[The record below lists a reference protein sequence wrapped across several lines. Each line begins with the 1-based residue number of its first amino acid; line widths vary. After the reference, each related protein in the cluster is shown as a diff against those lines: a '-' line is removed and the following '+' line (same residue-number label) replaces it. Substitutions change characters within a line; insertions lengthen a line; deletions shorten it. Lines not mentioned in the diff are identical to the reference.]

1 MIHPIIFKDKC
12 SCGGN
17 LFFVKSDHST
27 TKSIDNNSGDIV
39 AIKCIKCN
47 ATYPIRWNIIDG
59 EPYPILD
66 EELELKKF
74 MEEYTK
80 EN

>member
-27 TKSIDNNSGDIV
+27 TKSIDNNSGY
-39 AIKCIKCN
+39 N
-47 ATYPIRWNIIDG
+47 SY
-59 EPYPILD
+59 
-66 EELELKKF
+66 
-74 MEEYTK
+74 
-80 EN
+80 